1 MSTKSVYSVRIDP
14 GIRKMMEKM
23 GDLDWQER
31 IRQLIEETVR
41 RERKEMIL
49 AKARQAQRDVQAGPS
64 AAAMIRDD
72 RDAR

>member
-1 MSTKSVYSVRIDP
+1 
-14 GIRKMMEKM
+14 MMEEM
-23 GDLDWQER
+23 GDLDWQEK

-41 RERKEMIL
+41 RERREKIL
-49 AKARQAQRDVQAGPS
+49 AKARQAHREQEAGPS